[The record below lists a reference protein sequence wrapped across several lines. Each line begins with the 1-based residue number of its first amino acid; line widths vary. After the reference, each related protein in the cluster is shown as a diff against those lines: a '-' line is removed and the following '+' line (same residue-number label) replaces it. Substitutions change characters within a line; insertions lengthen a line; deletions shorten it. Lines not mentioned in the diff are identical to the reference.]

1 MTTLYRLGFIT
12 FLVLAILLL
21 DYCTVGA
28 RSGISI
34 PQPDEYY
41 ERDEIELYALMGFE
55 KSECD
60 W

>member
-1 MTTLYRLGFIT
+1 MTKLYRLGFIT

-28 RSGISI
+28 RSGVSV
-34 PQPDEYY
+34 PPPDEH
-41 ERDEIELYALMGFE
+41 DEIELYALMGFE
-55 KSECD
+55 ASECD